1 LTFHGFYNY
10 SVVMEA
16 ELTALDDKISQLVQL
31 TQKLRKDNSQ
41 LRQNLASVQSENKR
55 LSEKVNAAK
64 ARLEAL
70 LAQIPEGSE

>member
-1 LTFHGFYNY
+1 LTFHGFHNY
-10 SVVMEA
+10 SVLMEA

-55 LSEKVNAAK
+55 LSEKVNTAK
-64 ARLEAL
+64 TRLEAL
-70 LAQIPEGSE
+70 LTQIPDGAE

>member
-1 LTFHGFYNY
+1 
-10 SVVMEA
+10 MEA

-31 TQKLRKDNSQ
+31 TQKLRKDNSE

-55 LSEKVNAAK
+55 LSEKVNTAK

-70 LAQIPEGSE
+70 LTQIPDVAE